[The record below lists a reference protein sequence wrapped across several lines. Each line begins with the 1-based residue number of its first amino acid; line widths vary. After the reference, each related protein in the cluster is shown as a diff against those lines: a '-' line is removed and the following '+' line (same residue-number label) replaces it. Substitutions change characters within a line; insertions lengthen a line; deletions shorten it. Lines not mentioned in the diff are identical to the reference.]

1 MKKKFF
7 AFLLSLALLLTV
19 FGLAAAEAITLPQV
33 GDEISGFV
41 VKSITPM
48 QPLGATGVLFEHQKT
63 GAQLLYLASED
74 TNRSFDIAFRT
85 PALDNMGKPHVFEH
99 MTICGSQ
106 KYPDANMFLSVVN
119 QAYSTFINATTYH
132 GMTSYPLASLSEDQ
146 LLALMDYYLSGVFE
160 PLVYTE
166 PRMVQREAWRY
177 ELTDADAPLTLAGTV
192 YSEMQGALTA
202 SRQADH
208 NNMLS
213 LFQGGKT
220 AYLSGGMPSDIPLL
234 TQESLIAF
242 HDAYYHPSNALITLY
257 GKMDYASFMTLID
270 QQYLSKYDRKDIE
283 VEMGRVEPYTE
294 TLYATYDA
302 PVEQG
307 AQTENASYI
316 YYSFGAD
323 GAELED
329 YLSLNLL
336 SSLLWQESSPLMQ
349 ALREA
354 LPQAS
359 ISMGVNIDLPVPTFS
374 IVASGVNESDRD
386 LFVKTVDDSL
396 AQIAGDGISQTD
408 LDALLSAAKLEL
420 LLVGEDQ
427 NLGVNA
433 SQAISL
439 FWTYF
444 GRTDYY
450 PAFEAAIDK
459 ADTQQMLDTLN
470 RWVLG
475 NTYRAVAVTRPA
487 AGLAEQNA
495 AKLEEELAQVK
506 ADMTD
511 EEIADRVQQTADF
524 AEWSAAAP
532 DAELMAQVVV
542 TTPDTLPVELVH
554 YDVTDEE
561 QDGVRYVTSEAQ
573 VTGVGTL
580 RLMLDGSTIPVE
592 QLQDVELYLNL
603 LGSVDTDEH
612 SKEELSSL
620 ILRYTSGFGAGLNAQ
635 NSYVEGATP
644 LYTAMLSCNVLRED
658 VPAAAALL
666 RELILRSDFTDTD
679 TIRQYIVRENS
690 YFEQTLDEDVLSV
703 QLLRASAAL
712 DSVSAYSAQ
721 LSGFD
726 FYEYMTSML
735 TLDDAAL
742 TARLEAA
749 RDFVLSRTGAI
760 VACAGDKDT
769 IAAIRTE
776 LGALLAELPAT
787 EREPVDYSV
796 LCKDIQWDA
805 VTVNSTV
812 QMNVIVGASDGF
824 TGKDVVLT
832 ALMDDTYLLPQLR
845 SALGAYGAY
854 SSLEPFGQLLYSY
867 RDPNLV
873 GTFEVFEALPE
884 YLRTADITK
893 DMVNTYIVGSYT
905 SLSRPQGALS
915 GAITA
920 VNNSLIGLTEEIR
933 LRWMEEARQTTV
945 DDVRALADR
954 IQNLV
959 DNGVRSTSATASTI
973 EKNKELFTS
982 VVTLNTSANEE

>member
-1 MKKKFF
+1 MKKQLLLL
-7 AFLLSLALLLTV
+7 LLSLMLAL
-19 FGLAAAEAITLPQV
+19 GAWSAAAAEEVALPNV

-48 QPLGATGVLFEHQKT
+48 DVLGATGVLFEHQKT

-85 PALDNMGKPHVFEH
+85 PALDDTGKPHVFEH
-99 MTICGSQ
+99 VTICGSQ
-106 KYPDANMFLSVVN
+106 KYPDANMFLSVYN
-119 QAYSTFINATTYH
+119 QAYSTYINASTYH

-146 LLALMDYYLSGVFE
+146 MMALMDYYLSGVFE

-177 ELTDADAPLTLAGTV
+177 ELTDADAPLTRAGTV
-192 YSEMQGALTA
+192 YSEMQGALTL
-202 SRQADH
+202 SRLATN
-208 NNMLS
+208 NNMLT

-220 AYLSGGMPSDIPLL
+220 AYQSGGMPSDIPSI

-242 HDAYYHPSNALITLY
+242 HDTYYHPSNALITLY
-257 GKMDYASFMTLID
+257 GKMDYVSFMTFID
-270 QQYLSKYDRKDIE
+270 QEYLSKYDRKDIE

-302 PVEQG
+302 PVEQS

-336 SSLLWQESSPLMQ
+336 SSLLGQEASPLMQ

-354 LPQAS
+354 LPQAN
-359 ISMGVNIDLPVPTFS
+359 ISVGVNIDLPVPAFS
-374 IVASGVNESDRD
+374 IIASGVNESDRD

-396 AQIAGDGISQTD
+396 TQIAKDGINQTD

-427 NLGVNA
+427 NLGVNV

-439 FWTYF
+439 FWVYF
-444 GRTDYY
+444 GRMDYY
-450 PAFEAAIDK
+450 PAFEAAIDNTG
-459 ADTQQMLDTLN
+459 AQQLLDTLN

-475 NTYRAVAVTRPA
+475 NTYRAVSVTRPA
-487 AGLAEQNA
+487 AGQAEENA

-506 ADMTD
+506 AAMTD
-511 EEIADRVQQTADF
+511 EEIADTVKQTAEF
-524 AEWSAAAP
+524 AAWSSAAP
-532 DAELMAQVVV
+532 DADLMAKVAI

-554 YDVTDEE
+554 YDVKDED

-573 VTGVGTL
+573 VSGVGAM
-580 RLMLDGSTIPVE
+580 RLMLDGSAIPVD

-620 ILRYTSGFGAGLNAQ
+620 LLRYMSGFTAGLSARHFYAEN
-635 NSYVEGATP
+635 GAS
-644 LYTAMLSCNVLRED
+644 LYTGDLSCNVLRED

-666 RELILRSDFTDTD
+666 KEMLLHSDFTDTD
-679 TIRQYIVRENS
+679 TIRQYITRWNAS
-690 YFEQTLDEDVLSV
+690 FEQSLDGNALNV
-703 QLLRASAAL
+703 QLLRTNAALSTASA
-712 DSVSAYSAQ
+712 YNAQ
-721 LSGFD
+721 LAGFD
-726 FYEYMTSML
+726 FYSYMTGL
-735 TLDDAAL
+735 LALDDAAL

-760 VACAGDKDT
+760 VTCAGDKDT
-769 IAAIRTE
+769 IAAVCSE

-787 EREPVDYSV
+787 DREPVDYSV
-796 LCKDIQWDA
+796 LRKDLKWDA

-812 QMNVIVGASDGF
+812 QMNVIVGETDGF

-854 SSLEPFGQLLYSY
+854 SSLEPFGQLLYTY
-867 RDPNLV
+867 RDPNLT

-884 YLRTADITK
+884 YLRTADITQ
-893 DMVNTYIVGSYT
+893 DMVNTYI
-905 SLSRPQGALS
+905 
-915 GAITA
+915 
-920 VNNSLIGLTEEIR
+920 
-933 LRWMEEARQTTV
+933 
-945 DDVRALADR
+945 
-954 IQNLV
+954 
-959 DNGVRSTSATASTI
+959 
-973 EKNKELFTS
+973 
-982 VVTLNTSANEE
+982 